1 MADDSRGC
9 SMQGGYAI
17 YHMAVIVYG
26 LDFKICSVQAGTLVV
41 RISTGWD
48 WKTKFSHR
56 MKDLCATYESSGVAC
71 EDAESTT

>member
-1 MADDSRGC
+1 
-9 SMQGGYAI
+9 MQGRDAK

-56 MKDLCATYESSGVAC
+56 MKDLCATYECSGVAC

>member
-1 MADDSRGC
+1 MTDDSRGC

-41 RISTGWD
+41 RISTGWNR
-48 WKTKFSHR
+48 KTKFSHG
-56 MKDLCATYESSGVAC
+56 MKDLCATYECSGVAC
-71 EDAESTT
+71 ENAESTT

>member
-1 MADDSRGC
+1 
-9 SMQGGYAI
+9 MQGSYAI

-26 LDFKICSVQAGTLVV
+26 LLDFKICSVQAGTLVV

-56 MKDLCATYESSGVAC
+56 MKDLCATYECSGVAC

>member
-1 MADDSRGC
+1 MANDSRGC

-17 YHMAVIVYG
+17 DHIAVIVYG

-56 MKDLCATYESSGVAC
+56 MKDLCATYECSGVAC
-71 EDAESTT
+71 EDAESIT